1 MKHWIDTQEHPIL
14 YLAKSGSHLFGT
26 HTPQSDLDIK
36 GLFLPTQRSLYL
48 QQAPKQFS
56 AMTQKDL
63 GQKNNSDDIDITV
76 WSLQAW
82 FKLLEKGDMNA
93 ISLLFSWTHEDSL
106 IEVDAEFMARLRS
119 WEHQRLLSRSME
131 GMAGYVT
138 SQAVKYTQKGKR
150 YNILKNVIS
159 ILSNAP
165 LNGKISDI
173 LESLLNEVEC
183 QSNNQWKDHVY
194 LESPNFSGNTKQQLV
209 VLGKK
214 YDLNVKIGWALESL
228 YPILD
233 QYGKRAK
240 QASENSVDFK
250 AFSHSMRV
258 LRELQLLHT
267 FGRIVYPHELEFSQH
282 LVDVKRGMYNY
293 ETLCAELEIEMAK
306 TDDAARNSILPEHFD
321 HNYAETLLLE
331 WYTQ

>member
-1 MKHWIDTQEHPIL
+1 MNRWIDTQEHPIL

-56 AMTQKDL
+56 TMTQKGL
-63 GQKNNSDDIDITV
+63 GQKNSSDDIDITV
-76 WSLQAW
+76 WSLQTW

-106 IEVDAEFMARLRS
+106 IEADAGFMTRLRS

-138 SQAVKYTQKGKR
+138 SQAIKYTQKGKR
-150 YNILKNVIS
+150 YKILKNVIS
-159 ILSNAP
+159 ILEEAP
-165 LNGKISDI
+165 LNDKISDI
-173 LESLLNEVEC
+173 LEGLFNEVEC
-183 QSNNQWKDHVY
+183 QLKNGWKDHVY
-194 LESPNFSGNTKQQLV
+194 LECQDFSENSKQQLV
-209 VLGKK
+209 IVGKK

-228 YPILD
+228 YALLD

-250 AFSHSMRV
+250 AFSHSIRV

-267 FGRIVYPHELEFSQH
+267 AGGIVYPHELEFSQH
-282 LVDVKRGMYNY
+282 LVDVKRGMYSY

-306 TDDAARNSILPEHFD
+306 TDEAARTSILPEHFD
-321 HNYAETLLLE
+321 HDYAETLLLE
-331 WYTQ
+331 WYTP